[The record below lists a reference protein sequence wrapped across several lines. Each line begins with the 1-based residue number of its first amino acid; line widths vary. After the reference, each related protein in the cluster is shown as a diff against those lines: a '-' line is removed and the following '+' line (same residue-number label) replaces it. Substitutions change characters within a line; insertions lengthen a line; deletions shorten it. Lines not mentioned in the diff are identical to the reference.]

1 MHMFDTF
8 NTAWQR
14 TVDHQ
19 DRLLRSADRHE
30 GRRTGPRHPLRRH
43 FAE

>member
-8 NTAWQR
+8 DTAWQR
-14 TVDHQ
+14 TADHQ

-30 GRRTGPRHPLRRH
+30 GRTGPRHPRRRPA
-43 FAE
+43 AE